1 MFYNL
6 TPRRLETL
14 ATLRRLTDEA
24 GSAVHYSLVA
34 TRMRI
39 SAWTAYDLL
48 LELEK
53 LGLVARRYAQAGDHA
68 HGGRSRILFSPAA
81 EAASSSGPF
90 GATLATAFAR
100 FSAIRDEAAAAR
112 AFLADSSGDLAVGM
126 GYWLARLG
134 AAGRQGGEAAR
145 MVLESGAAPLAKAQT
160 VAAMG
165 LGSAL
170 ARLGRS
176 RLTAR
181 ITTAGAAFSALLEE
195 SAKGADGRVVEL
207 VEASRKLEIS

>member
-1 MFYNL
+1 MFAAL

-14 ATLRRLTDEA
+14 TTLRRLTEEA

-34 TRMRI
+34 ARMRI

-53 LGLVARRYAQAGDHA
+53 LGLVGRRYVQANDQV
-68 HGGRSRILFSPAA
+68 HGGRSRILFTPAA
-81 EAASSSGPF
+81 EAVTPGGGF
-90 GATLATAFAR
+90 GTSLAAAFER

-112 AFLADSSGDLAVGM
+112 AYLADSSGDLAVSM
-126 GYWLARLG
+126 GYWLSRLG

-145 MVLESGAAPLAKAQT
+145 MVLEGGTAPLAKAQT

-170 ARLGRS
+170 ARLGRT

-181 ITTAGAAFSALLEE
+181 ITAAAAAFSALLEE
-195 SAKGADGRVVEL
+195 SARISDGRVREL

>member
-1 MFYNL
+1 MYAL

-14 ATLRRLTDEA
+14 DTLRRLTEEA
-24 GSAVHYSLVA
+24 GSAVHYSLVGA
-34 TRMRI
+34 RMRI

-53 LGLVARRYAQAGDHA
+53 LGLVVRRYVQDGAPA
-68 HGGRSRILFSPAA
+68 HGGRSRILFAPSAEKAA
-81 EAASSSGPF
+81 AGGVVVTSLAA
-90 GATLATAFAR
+90 AFER

-112 AFLADSSGDLAVGM
+112 AYLAASSEDLAVGM
-126 GYWLARLG
+126 GYWLSRLR

-145 MVLESGAAPLAKAQT
+145 MVLEGGTAPLAKAQT

-165 LGSAL
+165 LGSAI

-181 ITTAGAAFSALLEE
+181 VTTSAAAFSALLEE
-195 SAKGADGRVVEL
+195 SSNRADGAVQDL
-207 VEASRKLEIS
+207 VEASRRLEIG